1 MQNLQVET
9 DKFYIATAGWFI

>member
-9 DKFYIATAGWFI
+9 DKFYIATAGWFS